1 VDVGKTGGKGT
12 EGSSSLYNQTTSLNK
27 KKKKGREASK

>member
-1 VDVGKTGGKGT
+1 MLGKTGGKGT

-27 KKKKGREASK
+27 KAREASK